1 MIESKP
7 QQQLKSDTEQLEKKR
22 IQFIIPQ
29 KYHKEPILF
38 NLASD
43 YQLQVNFFSAI
54 LGKDGLGGGCF
65 DIEIKGSRQQIELA
79 LNYLSRLNVEIWNRE
94 EAEIAGW

>member
-7 QQQLKSDTEQLEKKR
+7 QQQLNSDAEFEKKR

-29 KYHKEPILF
+29 KYHQEPILF

-65 DIEIKGSRQQIELA
+65 DIEITGNRQQIEGA
-79 LNYLSRLNVEIWNRE
+79 LDYLSRLNVEIWDRE
-94 EAEIAGW
+94 EAEIAVW